1 MRLRLDVQLSD
12 ACELAH
18 HLPLSAG
25 LALTRLHCSSLGALT
40 SLRATCFCQVQET
53 LGRLGLPKTVSTAAD
68 GRSAPELLAEA
79 CVRLSVCV
87 RAQVV
92 NSDKSHATVIDTQL
106 SVAKEQKS
114 VRGQVRR

>member
-1 MRLRLDVQLSD
+1 MCHS
-12 ACELAH
+12 
-18 HLPLSAG
+18 
-25 LALTRLHCSSLGALT
+25 
-40 SLRATCFCQVQET
+40 QVQET